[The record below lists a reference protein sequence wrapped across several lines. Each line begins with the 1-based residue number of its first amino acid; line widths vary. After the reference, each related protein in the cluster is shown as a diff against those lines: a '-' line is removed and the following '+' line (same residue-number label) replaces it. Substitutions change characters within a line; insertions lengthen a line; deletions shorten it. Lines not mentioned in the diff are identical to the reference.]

1 MKNLKKLM
9 AAGALTLAAVSSL
22 TLLAGCGG
30 STSAVQTTSIANK
43 VLATYDFNDMKGNAD
58 EVTNLTV
65 KGYGA
70 DGKADETLNATLTSE
85 LSGVRTDGISG
96 SQAWDSTVG
105 GLVLPGFSTV
115 TTETGFSVSAWLYN
129 AANGANDWEQY
140 LFTYAYDD
148 ITETNVFVGVSCGN
162 VDPFGLYGTN
172 FYPSLTDENGLKVT
186 AGPAINN
193 DLANYDMMCAEGGP
207 MDAQNRDTWIYVTV
221 TFDARGISFYRN
233 GQLGYLYGSDLVF
246 LNTSGTTMG
255 DYVDVLL
262 GSFTAAPTTVEGVAQ
277 GTTFAGGLIEG
288 VDDVVISYALT
299 DDEVL
304 ALYNEQVAA
313 QQPAE

>member
-85 LSGVRTDGISG
+85 LSGVRTDGTSA
-96 SQAWDSTVG
+96 SQAWNATVG

-115 TTETGFSVSAWLYN
+115 TTETGFSVSAWIYN
-129 AANGANDWEQY
+129 ATSDWNQF

-148 ITETNVFVGVSCGN
+148 ITEANVFVGVSCGN

-172 FYPSLTDENGLKVT
+172 FFPSKTDENGLKVT
-186 AGPAINN
+186 AGAAINN
-193 DLANYDMMCAEGGP
+193 DLANYDLMCAEGGP

-233 GQLGYLYGSDLVF
+233 GQLGYLYGADLVF
-246 LNTSGTTMG
+246 EGTDGTSMG

-277 GTTFAGGLIEG
+277 GTTLCGGAVEG

>member
-85 LSGVRTDGISG
+85 LSGVRTDGTSG
-96 SQAWDSTVG
+96 SQAWNATVG

-115 TTETGFSVSAWLYN
+115 TTETGFSVSAWIYN
-129 AANGANDWEQY
+129 ATGDWNQF

-172 FYPSLTDENGLKVT
+172 FFPSKTDENGLKVT

-193 DLANYDMMCAEGGP
+193 DLANYDLMCAEGGP
-207 MDAQNRDTWIYVTV
+207 MDDQNRDTWIYVTV

-233 GQLGYLYGSDLVF
+233 GQLGYLYGADLVF
-246 LNTSGTTMG
+246 EGTDGTSMG

-277 GTTFAGGLIEG
+277 GTTLCGGAVEG

>member
-85 LSGVRTDGISG
+85 LSGVRTDGTSG
-96 SQAWDSTVG
+96 SQAWNATVG

-115 TTETGFSVSAWLYN
+115 TTETGFSVSAWIYN
-129 AANGANDWEQY
+129 ATGDWNQF

-172 FYPSLTDENGLKVT
+172 FFPSKTDENGLKVT
-186 AGPAINN
+186 AGAAINN
-193 DLANYDMMCAEGGP
+193 DLANYDLMCAEGGP

-233 GQLGYLYGSDLVF
+233 GQLGYLYGADLVF
-246 LNTSGTTMG
+246 EGTDGTSMG

-277 GTTFAGGLIEG
+277 GTTLCGGAVEG

>member
-85 LSGVRTDGISG
+85 LSGVRTDGTSG
-96 SQAWDSTVG
+96 SQAWNATVG

-115 TTETGFSVSAWLYN
+115 TTETGFSVSAWIYN
-129 AANGANDWEQY
+129 ATGDWNQF

-172 FYPSLTDENGLKVT
+172 FFPSKTDENGLKVT

-193 DLANYDMMCAEGGP
+193 DLANYDLMCAEGGP

-233 GQLGYLYGSDLVF
+233 GQLGYLYGADLVF
-246 LNTSGTTMG
+246 EGTDGTSMG

-277 GTTFAGGLIEG
+277 GTTLCGGAVEG